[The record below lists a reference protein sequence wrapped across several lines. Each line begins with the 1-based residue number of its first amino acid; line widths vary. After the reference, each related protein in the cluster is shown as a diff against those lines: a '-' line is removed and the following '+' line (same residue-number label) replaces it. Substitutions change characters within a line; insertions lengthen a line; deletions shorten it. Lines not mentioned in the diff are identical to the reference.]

1 MLGQHKD
8 LDLFHYII
16 RVPKEQSSFTYFT
29 LESNEGLCFY
39 STLEHEK
46 GQLYRD
52 IDIKGSL
59 DFKEEV
65 DHILE
70 MLSKSFSIQFLK
82 KETFPDS

>member
-1 MLGQHKD
+1 MFGQQKD

-59 DFKEEV
+59 DFQEDV

-70 MLSKSFSIQFLK
+70 MLSKSFSIKFLK
-82 KETFPDS
+82 KETIQDR

>member
-1 MLGQHKD
+1 MLGQQKD

-46 GQLYRD
+46 GQLHRD

-59 DFKEEV
+59 DFQEDV

-70 MLSKSFSIQFLK
+70 TLSRTFTIKFLI
-82 KETFPDS
+82 KETIQDK